1 MTFSPLDVPDQLIS
15 SQSTAVPHLPMKIME
30 TSASSIAVPLRG
42 AAVQSSTASG
52 WTAGRAIDGSC
63 SSGTDSCT
71 HTSEM
76 DNPWWRLQLDG
87 VYRVSVIE
95 ITNRNVARDRLDGVE
110 IHIGNSLVNNGND
123 NPRCAIIHDV
133 PDSLTQT
140 VHCWG
145 MEGMYVNFYKPFNT
159 TALTLC
165 EVKVYGGRNPFYQ
178 SKSSLV
184 GAAVQ
189 SSTYL
194 GWIAGQAIDGSCS
207 PDGKDRCS
215 YTGQMDNPW
224 WRLQLDGVYRVSV
237 IEITNMYSTRKWLDG
252 VEIHIGN
259 SLVNNGNDNPRCAII
274 HDVPDGLTQT
284 VHCWGMEG
292 VYVNFYKPFNTTYL
306 MLCEVKVYGGRNPFY
321 QSKSSLVWGWV
332 YECDIW
338 LG

>member
-1 MTFSPLDVPDQLIS
+1 MTEDATLFSIAALH
-15 SQSTAVPHLPMKIME
+15 TALFLESVWL
-30 TSASSIAVPLRG
+30 TASSIDVPLR
-42 AAVQSSTASG
+42 
-52 WTAGRAIDGSC
+52 
-63 SSGTDSCT
+63 
-71 HTSEM
+71 
-76 DNPWWRLQLDG
+76 
-87 VYRVSVIE
+87 
-95 ITNRNVARDRLDGVE
+95 
-110 IHIGNSLVNNGND
+110 
-123 NPRCAIIHDV
+123 
-133 PDSLTQT
+133 
-140 VHCWG
+140 
-145 MEGMYVNFYKPFNT
+145 
-159 TALTLC
+159 
-165 EVKVYGGRNPFYQ
+165 
-178 SKSSLV
+178 

-321 QSKSSLVWGWV
+321 QSNIAVPLRGAAVQSSTASGWTAGRAIDGSCSSGTDSCTHTSEMDNPWWRLQLDGVYRVSVIEITNRNVARDRLDGVEIHIGNSLVNNGNDNPRCAIIHDVPDSLTQTVHCWGMEGMYV
-332 YECDIW
+332 NFYKPFNTTALTLCEVKVSSVLRFDCDHPF
-338 LG
+338 LFGEK